1 MNARPSSRVNGNP
14 PRNIFLVDGVWQ
26 FNLSR
31 TRIIISV
38 LTASTA
44 SPNRVWSS
52 SSSSSYTRLLGG
64 LGVEKVITWRG
75 RFIERPF
82 TNCQYDH

>member
-64 LGVEKVITWRG
+64 RGGGVGSGKGNYLARKIYRKA
-75 RFIERPF
+75 F
-82 TNCQYDH
+82 Y

>member
-64 LGVEKVITWRG
+64 GGVGSGKGNYLARKIYRKA
-75 RFIERPF
+75 F
-82 TNCQYDH
+82 Y

>member
-64 LGVEKVITWRG
+64 EGGGGWEWKR
-75 RFIERPF
+75 
-82 TNCQYDH
+82 

>member
-64 LGVEKVITWRG
+64 GVGSGKGNYLARKIYRKA
-75 RFIERPF
+75 F
-82 TNCQYDH
+82 Y